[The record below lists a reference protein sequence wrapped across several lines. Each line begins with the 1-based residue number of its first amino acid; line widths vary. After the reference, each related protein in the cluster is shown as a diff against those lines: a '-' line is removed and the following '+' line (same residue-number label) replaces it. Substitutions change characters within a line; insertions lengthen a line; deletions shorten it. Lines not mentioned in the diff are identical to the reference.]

1 MALQDSDL
9 LLVGRAGGSFRLPAQ
24 DLKTYVE
31 SGDGLV
37 YRGAIDFTAAPGGQL
52 DPAVPTVGDLYIN
65 TTAGT
70 VNAGFVGAA
79 NSATDVGDRMLWDG
93 NEWDLV
99 QASQD
104 VGVTDVSVT
113 APITDT
119 GTAAEPNIGI
129 SAATNAAAGSAQ
141 LAKDAYQGDGTIL
154 TDNASD
160 VLIGAHFDELAGRI
174 QTAAGGGI
182 QTVQGA
188 NGLTASVT
196 SGTAT
201 VSGIDAEVGVLGVV
215 ALDNTVADVAT
226 TAATP
231 KAINDYSVPLN
242 LSTLDALA

>member
-9 LLVGRAGGSFRLPAQ
+9 LLVGRAGGSFRLSAQ

-70 VNAGFVGAA
+70 VNAGFAGAGG
-79 NSATDVGDRMLWDG
+79 STTDVGDRMLWDG
-93 NEWDLV
+93 TEWDLV
-99 QASQD
+99 TSSQD
-104 VGVTDVSVT
+104 VGVTDISVT

-119 GTAAEPNIGI
+119 GTAAQPVIGI
-129 SAATNAAAGSAQ
+129 SAATNAAPGSVQ
-141 LAKDAYQGDGTIL
+141 LAKDAYEGDGTIN
-154 TDNASD
+154 TDNDSD

-174 QTAAGGGI
+174 TAAAGGG
-182 QTVQGA
+182 VQSVVGD
-188 NGLTASVT
+188 NGLTAS
-196 SGTAT
+196 GTTTIT
-201 VSGIDAEVGVLGVV
+201 VSGIDAAVGTVGVT
-215 ALDNTVADVAT
+215 ALSNTVADVAT

-231 KAINDYSVPLN
+231 KAVNDYAVPLD
-242 LSTLDALA
+242 LSTLTELT

>member
-9 LLVGRAGGSFRLPAQ
+9 LLVGRAGGSFRLSAQ

-79 NSATDVGDRMLWDG
+79 GEATDVGDRMLWDG
-93 NEWDLV
+93 SEWDLV
-99 QASQD
+99 SSSTD

-129 SAATNAAAGSAQ
+129 SAATEDAPGSAQ
-141 LAKDAYQGDGTIL
+141 LAKDAYQGDGTIN

-174 QTAAGGGI
+174 TAAAGGGCLLVKHPAKSL
-182 QTVQGA
+182 QLPRLPLLQR
-188 NGLTASVT
+188 LT
-196 SGTAT
+196 
-201 VSGIDAEVGVLGVV
+201 
-215 ALDNTVADVAT
+215 
-226 TAATP
+226 
-231 KAINDYSVPLN
+231 
-242 LSTLDALA
+242 

>member
-9 LLVGRAGGSFRLPAQ
+9 LLVGRAGGSFRLSAQ

-65 TTAGT
+65 TTAGN
-70 VNAGFVGAA
+70 VNDGFAGAA
-79 NSATDVGDRMLWDG
+79 GSPTDAGDRMLWDG
-93 NEWDLV
+93 TEWDLV
-99 QASQD
+99 TSSTD
-104 VGVTDVSVT
+104 VDVTDVSVT

-119 GTAAEPNIGI
+119 GTAAQPNIGI
-129 SAATNAAAGSAQ
+129 SPATNSAAGSAQ
-141 LAKDAYQGDGTIL
+141 LAKAAYDGGGL
-154 TDNASD
+154 LVTDNASD
-160 VLIGAHFDELAGRI
+160 VLIQTHFDELAGRI

-182 QTVQGA
+182 QNVQGA

-201 VSGIDAEVGVLGVV
+201 VSGIDAAVGVLGVV
-215 ALDNTVADVAT
+215 ALSNTVADVAT

-231 KAINDYSVPLN
+231 KAINDYSVPLD

>member
-1 MALQDSDL
+1 MAMLDSDL
-9 LLVGRAGGSFRLPAQ
+9 LLVGRGGGSFRTTAQ
-24 DLKTYVE
+24 ELKTYVE

-52 DPAVPTVGDLYIN
+52 DPAVPAVGDLYIN

-70 VNAGFVGAA
+70 VNAGFTGAA
-79 NSATDVGDRMLWDG
+79 GEATDAGDRMLWDG
-93 NEWDLV
+93 TEWDLV
-99 QASQD
+99 SSSTD

-129 SAATNAAAGSAQ
+129 SAATNAAAGSVQ
-141 LAKDAYQGDGTIL
+141 LAKTTYEGDGTIN

-160 VLIGAHFDELAGRI
+160 VLIGAHFDELSSRI
-174 QTAAGGGI
+174 TAASGGG
-182 QTVQGA
+182 VQSVVGD
-188 NGLTASVT
+188 NGLTAS
-196 SGTAT
+196 GTTTVT
-201 VSGIDAEVGVLGVV
+201 VSGIDAAVGTVGVT
-215 ALDNTVADVAT
+215 ALSNTVADVAT

-242 LSTLDALA
+242 LSTLDALG